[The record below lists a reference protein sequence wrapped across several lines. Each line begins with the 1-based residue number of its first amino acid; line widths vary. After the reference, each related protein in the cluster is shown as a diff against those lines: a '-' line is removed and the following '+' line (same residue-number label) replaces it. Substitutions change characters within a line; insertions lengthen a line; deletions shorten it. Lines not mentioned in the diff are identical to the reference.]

1 MILVIGASGC
11 VGRAVVDRLVSSGH
25 QVKCLWH
32 WGFWHSVPGR
42 VWNCGGDVRN
52 ADSIAA
58 AIQEDDVDTVIN
70 LASIRHEGGDER
82 FEDVH
87 VQGARNVVE
96 AMKRTSCSRLITLG
110 CLGAEGRSPYP
121 RLRTLGKAEDVVR
134 GSGLNFT
141 ILKSGAVFGEGDWLT
156 SWLGGVARG
165 MPLVMPVPHNGD
177 TKLQP
182 IWVGDVA
189 ACVDRSLNL
198 RQTFRQSVSIGGP
211 QSLTIFDI
219 ASTVLKASGRRRR
232 IVRVPTTFTKQIQT
246 LLARCRGALSL
257 DEMEAL
263 SYNRTT
269 DISGVH
275 RVFGFPPAKLAA
287 QLAHLAPDYQ
297 PAPPPVTFR
306 EQPRWNLRQRAL
318 RSR

>member
-11 VGRAVVDRLVSSGH
+11 IGRAVVDRLISSGH

-32 WGFWHSVPGR
+32 WGQWHGVPAR
-42 VWNCGGDVRN
+42 VWNAGGDVRN

-70 LASIRHEGGDER
+70 LASIRHESSDER

-87 VQGARNVVE
+87 VGGARSVVE
-96 AMKRTSCSRLITLG
+96 AMKRTSATRLITIG
-110 CLGAEGRSPYP
+110 CLGSEGRSPYP

-141 ILKSGAVFGEGDWLT
+141 ILKSGAVYGEGDWLT
-156 SWLGGVARG
+156 SWLGGIARA
-165 MPLVMPVPHNGD
+165 MPFVMPVPHNGE

-211 QSLTIFDI
+211 QSLTIHDI
-219 ASTVLKASGRRRR
+219 AGVVLKASGKKRR
-232 IVRVPTTFTKQIQT
+232 VMRVPSTFTKQMHAM
-246 LLARCRGALSL
+246 LARFRGALSL
-257 DEMEAL
+257 DEIEAL

-275 RVFGFPPAKLAA
+275 RVFGFPPAKMGA
-287 QLAHLAPDYQ
+287 QLAYLSPDYQ
-297 PAPPPVTFR
+297 APPPPITFR
-306 EQPRWNLRQRAL
+306 EQPRWNLRQRL
-318 RSR
+318 LGGR